1 MTAAARFLLSLGCI
15 AFALTAL
22 PSCSSTVRG
31 PGGKVTK
38 VKTYHLQPTERLDT
52 TDRALTFERQYYLH
66 GAVTLAEQM
75 ERAGHY
81 YTIFWKVTDRTQ
93 PVTLRFEYR
102 QQKTGLV
109 TKVKEQEI
117 TDIRRSNVS
126 KFNVTGA
133 EYQADGAVT
142 SWRVS
147 VMRGKDVLVAS
158 ESYLWK

>member
-1 MTAAARFLLSLGCI
+1 MTAAARFFLSLGCI

-52 TDRALTFERQYYLH
+52 TDPSLSFERQYHLH
-66 GAVTLAEQM
+66 GAVTLAEQL

-81 YTIFWKVTDRTQ
+81 YTFFWKVSDRTQ

-109 TKVKEQEI
+109 TKIKEQEV
-117 TDIRRSNVS
+117 TDVGRSNVS
-126 KFNVTGA
+126 KVNVTGA

-142 SWRVS
+142 SWRISIV
-147 VMRGKDVLVAS
+147 RGKDILVAS